1 MVKNPSA
8 NAGDTRGVGL
18 IPGSGK
24 SPGVGVAHGVFLPG
38 KFLRQRSLLGY
49 RPWGHNGAQAQGM
62 RRFFTFQWAIGLPSL
77 DNIYTHGQR

>member
-49 RPWGHNGAQAQGM
+49 RPWGLNGA
-62 RRFFTFQWAIGLPSL
+62 
-77 DNIYTHGQR
+77 